1 MDEIDVKRPMPPVPA
16 SNTFHVEQGGTAIGA
31 NFGTVNNYSGVN
43 PEILERLYGSLAT
56 IANAVTNCGE
66 KPLPADD
73 WEKLSHERFCLFVIE
88 NEEYNTGSFCI
99 PLKKALMYTDDFTK
113 TALINLRDNDKVEI
127 KKMPCIFAMKNRAFK
142 RTDDGFPF
150 MVGKINE
157 IEIQDD
163 NIKFSF
169 STFQPAFEQNIL
181 NRNTR
186 ALGLVEKTYRNQ
198 LDDLHWSIINRD
210 LIKIG
215 REIGI
220 VVM

>member
-1 MDEIDVKRPMPPVPA
+1 MDEIDAKRSMPPVPA
-16 SNTFHVEQGGTAIGA
+16 SNTFHVEQGGTAVGV
-31 NFGTVNNYSGVN
+31 NNGTVNIYPPAEN
-43 PEILERLYGSLAT
+43 IYGKQDETSHA
-56 IANAVTNCGE
+56 IEWAKMNRE
-66 KPLPADD
+66 KY
-73 WEKLSHERFCLFVIE
+73 CLFVIE
-88 NEEYNTGSFCI
+88 NEDYITGSFCI
-99 PLKKALMYTDDFTK
+99 PIKKALKYTDDFTK
-113 TALINLRDNDKVEI
+113 TALINLRDNDKAEI
-127 KKMPCIFAMKNRAFK
+127 RKMPCIFAMKNRAFK

-157 IEIQDD
+157 IEMQDD

-169 STFQPAFEQNIL
+169 STFHPAFEQNIL

-198 LDDLHWSIINRD
+198 LDDMHWAIINRD

-220 VVM
+220 VVW